1 MLQSVLDDAIEYI
14 EDKDIEELDKGKQ
27 VSLYEMEIFGI
38 KLVLTIGNIN
48 NEHKSKN
55 ILYTPV
61 YLIVSKDTIEKIGYY
76 EFYSS
81 ELSSILDE
89 DGDLDLSSIEGP
101 LLFDYVDSD
110 YIINTMNR
118 STFLREFTLEEESY
132 LNELAGDRD
141 EEGGESKELK
151 PEDVDDGNDEEEVLD
166 DIEQVDNIEKLLKE
180 NETKF
185 KKPILL
191 KYKIMYLKDKKSSVI
206 TSSSNWLQ
214 KHFKNKEYGIVDVE
228 MNGDCFFATVREAL
242 KGIKINISAET
253 LRNILSKKMKEENF
267 LTYKENYDG
276 FNQELL
282 NLTKE
287 KEELLKRNKLIKKQ
301 YTEYGQKAKQF
312 KLEKNREEM
321 MAAIKEQKRIKQENA
336 SIKGRFEQLEVELKR
351 AVINLNEFKFMKN
364 INNIE
369 EFREAI
375 KKKTY
380 WADSS
385 AIHHLEEILNVKFV
399 LLSKDNYDKGNYN
412 NIVMCGDMISETILK
427 RGAYKPKYY
436 IIATY
441 SGDHYELVT
450 YKNKKIFSFYEIP
463 YDILLNI
470 KRTCSSEN
478 VSKKDRKT
486 LYHYIPIFASFLS
499 A

>member
-1 MLQSVLDDAIEYI
+1 MLQSILDDAIEYI
-14 EDKDIEELDKGKQ
+14 EDKEIEELDKGKQ
-27 VSLYEMEIFGI
+27 VSLYELEIFGI

-61 YLIVSKDTIEKIGYY
+61 YLVVSKDSIEKIGYY

-110 YIINTMNR
+110 YIINTMNK
-118 STFLREFTLEEESY
+118 STFLREFTLEEETY
-132 LNELAGDRD
+132 LNELAGED
-141 EEGGESKELK
+141 GGESKQPK
-151 PEDVDDGNDEEEVLD
+151 PEDLDDEEEDSQEIVD
-166 DIEQVDNIEKLLKE
+166 DIEQVDNIQKLLKE

-185 KKPILL
+185 KKQILL
-191 KYKIMYLKDKKSSVI
+191 KYKTMYLKDKKSSVI
-206 TSSSNWLQ
+206 TSTSNWLQ

-228 MNGDCFFATVREAL
+228 SNGDCFFATIREAL

-253 LRNILSKKMKEENF
+253 LRNILAKKMKEENYQ
-267 LTYKENYDG
+267 TYKENYDG
-276 FNQELL
+276 FNKELL
-282 NLTKE
+282 DLKKE

-301 YTEYGQKAKQF
+301 YTEFGQKAKQF
-312 KLEKNREEM
+312 KIERNRDEM
-321 MAAIKEQKRIKQENA
+321 MAAIKEQKKIKQENA
-336 SIKGRFEQLEVELKR
+336 TIKGRFTQLEVELKR
-351 AVINLNEFKFMKN
+351 AVLNLNEFKFMKN
-364 INNIE
+364 INSIE
-369 EFREAI
+369 DFREAI
-375 KKKTY
+375 KKKSY

-385 AIHHLEEILNVKFV
+385 AIHHLEELLNVKFV
-399 LLSKDNYDKGNYN
+399 ILSKDNYDRGNYN
-412 NIVMCGDMISETILK
+412 GLIMCGDMISDTVLK
-427 RGAYKPKYY
+427 RGVYKPKYY
-436 IIATY
+436 IIATL
-441 SGDHYELVT
+441 SGNHYELIT

-470 KRTCSSEN
+470 KRICSTDN
-478 VSKKDRKT
+478 VSKKDKKT
-486 LYHYIPIFASFLS
+486 LYNYIPIFASFLS